1 MSQRD
6 AVRLADQASFGPTEA
21 LVASIKT
28 KGASA
33 WVAEQMALN
42 SSSYTSGKGGEIHQ
56 FTAAGEFCT
65 GKGADCWRDYYS
77 TEPLLWDFYRNA
89 VNQPDQL
96 RQRVAFALQQIV
108 VINNLEVSGNYGF
121 RNYYNVLL
129 RESLGNYRQVLKK
142 VILSPVMGD
151 FLNNANN
158 DKDAPNENFAREL
171 LQLFSIGTCELNTN
185 GTLKGGAC
193 TPTYTNE
200 TVRSYAYALT
210 GWTYPA
216 GGATSYGCYPTG
228 ANCRYYGG
236 ANDGD
241 MVPVAKYHDTTLR
254 PLLNGYT
261 VAAGQTAP
269 QALETVLDSVIT
281 HPNTAPF
288 IGKQLIQHLVSS
300 NPSSAYV
307 GRVASAFTSGKYQS
321 FGTGQRGDLAATVA
335 AVLLDAEARG
345 DSVTRTGGKLREPV
359 QMFTGVLR
367 GLNGATDG
375 DALSWWWG
383 ETMREHVFRPPSVF
397 NFYPPDY
404 PVAGTALVGPTF
416 GIHNANTALARLNF
430 LTYLLD
436 WGGTPAANSTV
447 PSPTGTLVNLTALTA
462 DAADAN
468 VLVDRISMLALGN
481 TLPTAAR
488 TEVVKAVSWWTAS
501 TDATNWKLNRVKA
514 AAYLIYGSPHYQVQ
528 R

>member
-21 LVASIKT
+21 LVASIKS

-33 WVAEQMALN
+33 WVAEQMALKT
-42 SSSYTSGKGGEIHQ
+42 SSYTSGKGGEIHQ
-56 FTAAGEFCT
+56 FTGSGDFCT
-65 GKGADCWRDYYS
+65 GKGDDCWRDYYS

-108 VINNLEVSGNYGF
+108 VINNLDVSGNYGF

-216 GGATSYGCYPTG
+216 GGATSY
-228 ANCRYYGG
+228 
-236 ANDGD
+236 
-241 MVPVAKYHDTTLR
+241 L
-254 PLLNGYT
+254 
-261 VAAGQTAP
+261 
-269 QALETVLDSVIT
+269 S
-281 HPNTAPF
+281 
-288 IGKQLIQHLVSS
+288 LIH
-300 NPSSAYV
+300 
-307 GRVASAFTSGKYQS
+307 
-321 FGTGQRGDLAATVA
+321 
-335 AVLLDAEARG
+335 
-345 DSVTRTGGKLREPV
+345 
-359 QMFTGVLR
+359 
-367 GLNGATDG
+367 
-375 DALSWWWG
+375 
-383 ETMREHVFRPPSVF
+383 
-397 NFYPPDY
+397 
-404 PVAGTALVGPTF
+404 
-416 GIHNANTALARLNF
+416 I
-430 LTYLLD
+430 
-436 WGGTPAANSTV
+436 
-447 PSPTGTLVNLTALTA
+447 
-462 DAADAN
+462 
-468 VLVDRISMLALGN
+468 
-481 TLPTAAR
+481 
-488 TEVVKAVSWWTAS
+488 
-501 TDATNWKLNRVKA
+501 
-514 AAYLIYGSPHYQVQ
+514 
-528 R
+528 